1 MEDNTVKVVGV
12 VSAVQDVSGAVVL
25 DLPPLTGTVDV
36 AGSILPIYDGE
47 YTITPGDEEQVL
59 QTRKTVLTENIVINP
74 IPSNYGKI
82 TWNGSALTV
91 S

>member
-1 MEDNTVKVVGV
+1 MDENAAIKTLYG
-12 VSAVQDVSGAVVL
+12 VSGEIAL
-25 DLPPLTGTVDV
+25 TLPPLSGTVDV

-82 TWNGSALTV
+82 AWNGAVLTV

>member
-36 AGSILPIYDGE
+36 AGSVLPIYDGD
-47 YTITPGDEEQVL
+47 YTVTPGAEEQIL
-59 QTRKTVLTENIVINP
+59 QTMKTLLTENIVINP
-74 IPSNYGKI
+74 IPSN
-82 TWNGSALTV
+82 
-91 S
+91 